1 MTDTTSPSDQYSTT
15 PVILARNAARKRT
28 ASSSEIAHLPQQL
41 QAIVLRQQNKSALL
55 TALFELQLRR
65 VTIVGCA
72 TLVHGSNNTV
82 KLGPHRF
89 QDRWIDETETRSWL
103 VSEFRQ
109 PSGDDRLRV
118 TRSKAKTQLAAI
130 MAPLRVD
137 EHTALVT
144 LVNLPDGDHRLP
156 TEIAVTQLVA
166 AYASKWVERRQSA
179 ELSRQLS
186 ETAAILEL
194 VRRIEYSETLKSAC
208 FTVADALQEYLRCER
223 VVVGMKQGQHA
234 CRVVAISGVAE
245 VDDNADMTR
254 KLKAVLNE
262 AVVRDEVSAWP
273 PLAGT
278 IPHQLLAHKTLARRD
293 ASVIS
298 TPLKSPSGETVA
310 ALAIEGRRE
319 FAALPE
325 AAHFVAALEEPLGS
339 ALLTAKRVEGSWP
352 QRCWRR
358 IMAAGNA
365 KKRWLLGGL
374 VLLATIALL
383 FPVPYKIP
391 CRCVTEP
398 VQRRFCVAPHDGLLE
413 NTFAEP
419 GDVVTAGHLLA
430 RMDGR
435 EIRWELAG
443 ISAETHRAAK
453 LRDTHRA
460 HHEIPDALLA
470 GLEVKRLDSR
480 SKLLKF
486 REANL
491 TVTSPIEG
499 VVLSGSLDRRE
510 NYPVSKGQVLYEIA
524 PLDPLRIEMGV
535 PAADV
540 MHVEIGMPVRVRLD
554 GFGDQIMQGKVGRIR
569 PRSEVRDDDNVFV
582 AEVTL
587 DNPSGRMRPGMK
599 GHGKIV
605 SGAQS
610 VGWIVFH
617 RVWERLQTA
626 WPW

>member
-1 MTDTTSPSDQYSTT
+1 MTETTFPSDQRPAMHTVVT
-15 PVILARNAARKRT
+15 RPTARTRT
-28 ASSSEIAHLPQQL
+28 GTSEIAHLSEQL
-41 QAIVLRQQNKSALL
+41 QAIALRQQNKSALL
-55 TALFELQLRR
+55 AALFELQLQRAS
-65 VTIVGCA
+65 TVGCA
-72 TLVHGSNNTV
+72 TLVPGQDNTMN
-82 KLGPHRF
+82 LGPHRF
-89 QDRWIDETETRSWL
+89 RHSWLDDKEIRSWL
-103 VSEFRQ
+103 VNEFRQ
-109 PSGDDRLRV
+109 PDGAGGLRV
-118 TRSKAKTQLAAI
+118 IRSRTKVQLAAI
-130 MAPLRVD
+130 IAPLRVD
-137 EHTALVT
+137 EHAAWVT
-144 LVNLPDGDHRLP
+144 LVNLPEGDARLS
-156 TEIAVTQLVA
+156 TEIAITELVA
-166 AYASKWVERRQSA
+166 AYARKWAEQRQAA

-186 ETAAILEL
+186 ATAAILEL
-194 VRRIEYSETLKSAC
+194 VRRIEYSENVTAAC
-208 FTVADALQEYLRCER
+208 FTVANALQEHLRCER
-223 VVVGMKQGQHA
+223 VVVGMKQGQHG

-254 KLKAVLNE
+254 KLKAVLDE
-262 AVVRDEVSAWP
+262 AMVRDEVSAWP

-278 IPHQLLAHKTLARRD
+278 TAHQLLAHKTLARRD

-298 TPLKSPSGETVA
+298 TPLKSPTGETVA
-310 ALAIEGRRE
+310 ALAVEGRRE

-339 ALLTAKRVEGSWP
+339 ALQTAKRVQGGQL
-352 QRCWRR
+352 QRCWRG

-365 KKRWLLGGL
+365 QQRWLLGGL
-374 VLLATIALL
+374 IVLAILALL
-383 FPVPYKIP
+383 FPTPYKIQ
-391 CRCVTEP
+391 CRCVIEP

-419 GDVVTAGHLLA
+419 GDVVTNGHLLA

-443 ISAETHRAAK
+443 ISAEMHRAAK
-453 LRDTHRA
+453 LSDTHRA

-470 GLEVKRLDSR
+470 ELEVKKLDSR
-480 SKLLKF
+480 SKLLRF
-486 REANL
+486 REAKL
-491 TVTSPIEG
+491 AVTSPIEG

-524 PLDPLRIEMGV
+524 PLDPLRIELGV
-535 PAADV
+535 PAAEV
-540 MHVEIGMPVRVRLD
+540 MHVEAGMPVRIRLD
-554 GFGDQIMQGKVGRIR
+554 GFGDQVMPGKVDKIR
-569 PRSEVRDDDNVFV
+569 PRSEVRDGDNVFV

-605 SGAQS
+605 SRKKS

-617 RVWERLQTA
+617 RVGERLQTA